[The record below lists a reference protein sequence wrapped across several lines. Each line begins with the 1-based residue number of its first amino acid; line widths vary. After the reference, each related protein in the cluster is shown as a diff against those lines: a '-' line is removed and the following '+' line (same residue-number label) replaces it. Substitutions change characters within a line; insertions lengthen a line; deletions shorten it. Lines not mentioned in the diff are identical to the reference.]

1 MEKTIG
7 LLSELSFNSEDCL
20 KSIADTTEE
29 NVKKEKRPFE
39 LGIHFGVRRCWE
51 KFPCETIFG

>member
-1 MEKTIG
+1 MCSQLHPLGI
-7 LLSELSFNSEDCL
+7 
-20 KSIADTTEE
+20 
-29 NVKKEKRPFE
+29 RPFE